1 MSDRHFGAC
10 LCDAIKFEAHGT
22 LDHFYLCHCKHCQKD
37 SGSAHTA
44 NIFSSSA
51 KLVWLSG
58 QDKLT
63 TYTLPETR
71 HTRSFCSI
79 CGSAMPY
86 TLGSMLVV
94 PAGSLTT
101 NVGIVPDA
109 HIFVASKASWER
121 NLSDTPSFDGF
132 PA

>member
-1 MSDRHFGAC
+1 MSDKHLGAC
-10 LCDAIKFEAHGT
+10 LCGAIKFEADGT
-22 LDHFYLCHCKHCQKD
+22 FDHFYLCHCMHCQKD

-51 KLVWLSG
+51 KLAWLSG

-63 TYTLPETR
+63 TYTVPETR
-71 HTRSFCSI
+71 HTKSFCSI

-94 PAGSLTT
+94 PAGALTT

>member
-1 MSDRHFGAC
+1 MGDRHLGAC
-10 LCDAIKFEAHGT
+10 LCGAVKFEAVGT
-22 LDHFYLCHCKHCQKD
+22 FDHFYLCHCRHCQKD

-44 NIFSSSA
+44 NIFSLSA
-51 KLVWLSG
+51 RLGWLSG

-86 TLGSMLVV
+86 MLGSMLVV
-94 PAGSLTT
+94 PAGALTT
-101 NVGIVPDA
+101 SVGIVPDA
-109 HIFVASKASWER
+109 HIFVASKASWDH
-121 NLSDTPSFDGF
+121 NLSDTPSFDGL

>member
-1 MSDRHFGAC
+1 MNDKHLGAC
-10 LCDAIKFEAHGT
+10 LCGAINFEADGT
-22 LDHFYLCHCKHCQKD
+22 FDRFYLCHCGHCQKD

-63 TYTLPETR
+63 TYTLPDTR

-94 PAGSLTT
+94 PAGALTT
-101 NVGIVPDA
+101 SVGMVPDA
-109 HIFVASKASWER
+109 RIFVASRATWER
-121 NLSDTPSFDGF
+121 DLSDIPSFDRF
-132 PA
+132 PT

>member
-1 MSDRHFGAC
+1 MSDKHLGAC
-10 LCDAIKFEAHGT
+10 LCGAINFETDGT
-22 LDHFYLCHCKHCQKD
+22 FDHFYLCHCGHCRKD

-63 TYTLPETR
+63 TYTLPGTR

-94 PAGSLTT
+94 PAGALTT
-101 NVGIVPDA
+101 SIGIVPDA

-121 NLSDTPSFDGF
+121 NLSDAPSFDGF